1 MTIWF
6 VFGGLTAAVLLLLI
20 RPLMRQAVPDLPRD
34 SFDQAIYRD
43 QLAEVARD
51 LGRGVIA
58 ETDAKAVRLEVE
70 RRLLGAATRSVDVSA
85 AKEAARLRPAPALA
99 TVLILIVPAM
109 AIGLYSG
116 LGAPDTPDSP
126 FSGRAVER
134 AIESDDGSLDL
145 AKVKAALEARL
156 AKDPNSLEGWVLLA
170 RNDGTAQDW
179 AGARAAWTK
188 ALTLSHNDPDVLQDF
203 GEMLVMQDQG
213 VVGTQAKALFQQAA
227 SAEKTAFRARFY
239 LGVAKIQA
247 GDRKGGLADWHAIE
261 KDSPPD
267 SPWRGQ
273 ITESIKQLD
282 QPAPAAPESA
292 PPGVDPAMAG
302 MLMNMPQDQ
311 RMQAIQGMVAGL
323 AARLHQNPNDL
334 PGWKRLAHSY
344 QVLGQP
350 LQSADAFAQA
360 AKLDPKDPSLLVGE
374 ADALGSAAPDGS
386 PPSAAMLALFVQALA
401 LDPKQPDS
409 LWMLGLAA
417 HGSHQDNV
425 AAGYW
430 QRLLVTLDPASQ
442 DYADVKKALGSLGH
456 S

>member
-20 RPLMRQAVPDLPRD
+20 RPLMRRAEPDLPRD
-34 SFDQAIYRD
+34 SFDQEVYRD

-51 LGRGVIA
+51 LGRGVIT

-70 RRLLGAATRSVDVSA
+70 RRLLGAAAKSSGTSP

-213 VVGTQAKALFQQAA
+213 VVGPQAKALFQQAA
-227 SAEKTAFRARFY
+227 ATEKTAFRARFY

-247 GDRKGGLADWHAIE
+247 GDRKGGLADWNVIE
-261 KDSPPD
+261 KDAPPD

-273 ITESIKQLD
+273 IAESIKQLD
-282 QPAPAAPESA
+282 QPAPAAA

-302 MLMNMPQDQ
+302 MVMNLPPDQ
-311 RMQAIQGMVAGL
+311 RQQMIQGMVAGL

-344 QVLGQP
+344 EVLGQP
-350 LQSADAFAQA
+350 LQAADAFAQA

-386 PPSAAMLALFVQALA
+386 PPSAAMLALYAQALA

-430 QRLLVTLDPASQ
+430 QRLLATLDPSSQ
-442 DYADVKKALGSLGH
+442 DYTDVKKALASLGR

>member
-20 RPLMRQAVPDLPRD
+20 RPLMRRAEPDLPRD
-34 SFDQAIYRD
+34 SFDQEVYRD

-51 LGRGVIA
+51 LGRGVIT

-156 AKDPNSLEGWVLLA
+156 AKDPKSLEGWVLLA
-170 RNDGTAQDW
+170 RSDGTAQDW

-213 VVGTQAKALFQQAA
+213 VVGPQAKALFQQVAT
-227 SAEKTAFRARFY
+227 AEKTAFRARFY

-261 KDSPPD
+261 KDAPPD

-273 ITESIKQLD
+273 IAESIKQLD
-282 QPAPAAPESA
+282 QPPPAAP
-292 PPGVDPAMAG
+292 PPGVDPGMAG
-302 MLMNMPQDQ
+302 MVMNLPPDQ
-311 RMQAIQGMVAGL
+311 RQQMIQGMVAGL

-344 QVLGQP
+344 EVLGQP

-374 ADALGSAAPDGS
+374 ADEIG
-386 PPSAAMLALFVQALA
+386 
-401 LDPKQPDS
+401 
-409 LWMLGLAA
+409 
-417 HGSHQDNV
+417 
-425 AAGYW
+425 
-430 QRLLVTLDPASQ
+430 RASCRER
-442 DYADVKKALGSLGH
+442 V
-456 S
+456 